1 MPSVELWMG
10 AVKTLALCLPFQSVS
25 AARLSLPSFLFPR
38 LHMFSPWYCLS
49 LQWVVTFFMSNP
61 PPLLQALLCCLWMLL
76 IWTPRGSLAR
86 PHSSTPWRAPL
97 SSVSTH
103 AQVCVCAWCVFVPG
117 KTDFRFDCKIMLEVM
132 AYLNLCMH
140 NLLCFLVTLLL
151 CTLWLA
157 CTPCP
162 QRSSSKEKEI
172 FFLLLYKLL
181 KVSLIRT
188 NKTKWIHIK
197 YNTVC

>member
-25 AARLSLPSFLFPR
+25 AARLSLPSFPFPR

-61 PPLLQALLCCLWMLL
+61 PLLQGLLCCLWMLL

-103 AQVCVCAWCVFVPG
+103 AQVHVCAWCVFVPG

-140 NLLCFLVTLLL
+140 NLFLVTLLL

-162 QRSSSKEKEI
+162 QRFSSKEKEI

-181 KVSLIRT
+181 KVPLIRT